1 MMHVLKLPGLKPVK
15 INDTNFTPSAL
26 NNPLRNKI
34 IQSTVQGRPA
44 DIQAFGQCSERA
56 WKLKLQA
63 AILLLRL
70 GKQKSRQTVI
80 GCSPGK
86 AVNSGIQ
93 KTDSPR
99 EIRNIILRNT
109 DILAEDIL

>member
-44 DIQAFGQCSERA
+44 DILSLIHIFKLVKPNLSCR
-56 WKLKLQA
+56 KLK
-63 AILLLRL
+63 
-70 GKQKSRQTVI
+70 
-80 GCSPGK
+80 
-86 AVNSGIQ
+86 
-93 KTDSPR
+93 
-99 EIRNIILRNT
+99 
-109 DILAEDIL
+109 